1 MGKEWYQYCKDCRRE
16 YGYSDSS
23 YQGDL
28 RRGNSRPERCPEH
41 RKQHSLEIKSIASS
55 HFGLVPKTALRSI
68 LGEPYLGH
76 VDHGKRDLRSK
87 ELQPDPSGMDIGIT
101 DKNIHDVYSAL
112 EDCQVLVIVG
122 PTGSGKS
129 TYVPYRLLN
138 PLPPYEN
145 DHFTQRGP
153 IVVTQPRIQATA
165 GLPNTV
171 GKKLLGSSVGP
182 GFEIGYR
189 HGDRTGKGGGDHYD
203 PRNRLVFVTDG
214 SLLNWIA
221 EGRIGDFSVVMI
233 DEAHERS
240 CNIDLILGL
249 IKRELL
255 KYEYLK
261 LIVAS
266 ATIDAKSFVDYYK
279 DTTSVRLLE
288 FEGQR
293 TMGYD
298 RHWWTGPVLDERDLP
313 SKVAEFT
320 IKTLRESDDGGI
332 LGFLPGKDE
341 IEDAVERIRR
351 YVKDRKDIRVFPLY
365 TALGV
370 QLGREALNPL
380 EPVRIGG
387 RLITPRRVVIATNIA
402 ETSVTIPDVAYVIDS
417 GLIKQSY
424 WNPSTCRQ
432 ELLTRYHSRDGCKQ
446 RWGRAGRTRHGDVFT
461 LYTKEQYDSFLEHTP
476 PEITRESL
484 DDILLTAKASG
495 IGDLANFSWIE
506 KPPDD
511 EMSRV
516 VNVIR
521 RRELIDG
528 DDDLTEEGFELYRLS
543 RLVSRFLDKYDYNST
558 KRALDVATLLLLADR
573 YACLIEAATALA
585 MMPRMGDSLYW
596 MDDGLLQWDRRW
608 NLESKD
614 KIARLHHSLR
624 TGCVDDLDFACKLF
638 ALYEQDILA
647 LPDEHRNEWRERYFI
662 NQDSFRLVESARAG
676 ILEPFTKGRKSS
688 SFRPLDFSLLPRLR
702 LLMAVAWPDRVGT
715 IEQNKFGKS
724 PLFAL
729 PDSTEKGI
737 VSRNSRIRIEAS
749 HAVVGIMDRTYAFID
764 GTLRESQVGN
774 FMVEAPATV
783 PKRRTE
789 ELAEIFSGFREG
801 YDEGQVYA
809 RMLAD
814 QYAPVG
820 SRVALKS
827 LSRTL
832 TLKELIQLPSLF
844 KPIATLVPD
853 EQSEELFTAHD
864 LYEHADELSALAIV
878 EGINSSNSLAA
889 GELAINQASRSASN
903 ELLTPSMR
911 ALKAEWVSS
920 RKADEAF
927 IVEWRERDGAPLAL
941 VDAVDQESLR
951 KRDEKKFILGDRIA
965 VRLTRATSDLDSE
978 RLVGFIAQDEDGL
991 SLPVSIE
998 ALTISMQSAGLEML
1012 EGKDLQLD
1020 VVGFDGD
1027 PPLPLL
1033 SLLLRSEVDLDEIL
1047 RHGEAEARVL
1057 EVIRN
1062 RRDEDTVNM
1071 TINRPGGIVHCMN
1084 VRMRSVPQM
1093 LVADITPSTNVIVEI
1108 KRKAPDEDG
1117 FWGIQGPDEL
1127 DLSAREI
1134 EALAGVGIKVI
1145 RNRLVCKEPLKCRS
1159 ILPLRQ
1165 FAPRAYF
1172 QARRLY
1178 AVSNSFTT
1186 RIVETPR
1193 TLREFRHLH
1202 SQACE
1207 IRDNATGVAAETTRS
1222 RVKSLQ
1228 QQIRATD
1235 IRYSAKDELKRILD
1249 RAWEIQQDF
1258 SKDQAIRRLEAENEK
1273 LRGWVANA
1281 WDAEKRARYQG
1292 FISENE
1298 VKMRKIRDS

>member
-55 HFGLVPKTALRSI
+55 HFGLVPKTASRSI

-101 DKNIHDVYSAL
+101 DENIHEVYSAL
-112 EDCQVLVIVG
+112 EECQVLVIVG

-138 PLPPYEN
+138 PLPPYEK

-153 IVVTQPRIQATA
+153 IVVTQPRIQATS

-221 EGRIGDFSVVMI
+221 DGKIGDFSIVMI

-255 KYEYLK
+255 KYEDLK

-266 ATIDAKSFVDYYK
+266 ATIDAESFVNYYK

-288 FEGQR
+288 FEGRR
-293 TMGYD
+293 TKDYD
-298 RHWWTGPVLDERDLP
+298 RHWWTGKEIDQRDLP

-320 IKTLRESDDGGI
+320 IKILSETDEGGI

-341 IEDAVERIRR
+341 IERSVELIRR
-351 YVKDRKDIRVFPLY
+351 YLKDRKDIRVFPLY

-370 QLGREALNPL
+370 QRGREALKPL
-380 EPVRIGG
+380 DQVHIGG
-387 RLITPRRVVIATNIA
+387 HLTTPRRVVIATNIA

-417 GLIKQSY
+417 GLIKQTY

-432 ELLTRYHSRDGCKQ
+432 ELLTRYHSKDGCKQ

-461 LYTKEQYDSFLEHTP
+461 LYTQEQYDSFLDHTA
-476 PEITRESL
+476 PEITRDSL

-511 EMSRV
+511 EMSRA

-521 RRELIDG
+521 RRELVDG

-543 RLVSRFLDKYDYNST
+543 RVVSRFLDKYDYNST
-558 KRALDVATLLLLADR
+558 KRALDVATLLLLADQ
-573 YACLIEAATALA
+573 YACLIEAATVLA
-585 MMPRMGDSLYW
+585 MMPRMGDALYW
-596 MDDGLLQWDRRW
+596 IDDGLLQWDRW
-608 NLESKD
+608 WDLESKD
-614 KIARLHHSLR
+614 KVSRLQRSLR
-624 TGCVDDLDFACKLF
+624 IGCVDDLDFACKLF
-638 ALYEQDILA
+638 ALYEQDIKA
-647 LPDEHRNEWRERYFI
+647 LPAEHRKEWRERYFI
-662 NQDSFRLVESARAG
+662 NKDSFRLVESARAG
-676 ILEPFTKGRKSS
+676 ILEPFTKGRKTS

-702 LLMAVAWPDRVGT
+702 ILMAVAWPDRLGT
-715 IEQNKFGKS
+715 IEQNKFGNS
-724 PLFAL
+724 PLFTL

-737 VSRNSRIRIEAS
+737 VSRNSRIRTDVKQ
-749 HAVVGIMDRTYAFID
+749 AVVGIMDRTHAFID
-764 GTLRESQVGN
+764 GAPRECPVGN
-774 FMVEAPATV
+774 FIVEAPATP
-783 PKRRTE
+783 PKRRPE

-820 SRVALKS
+820 SHVLLNS

-832 TLKELIQLPSLF
+832 TLKELTQLPSLVT
-844 KPIATLVPD
+844 PITTLIPD
-853 EQSEELFTAHD
+853 ENEEELFTAHD
-864 LYEHADELSALAIV
+864 LYEHPDELTALGLI
-878 EGINSSNSLAA
+878 EQISSSNSLAP
-889 GELAINQASRSASN
+889 GKLTNNPASRSASN
-903 ELLTPSMR
+903 DVLPPSMR
-911 ALKAEWVSS
+911 ALTAEWVSS

-927 IVEWRERDGAPLAL
+927 IVEWRERDGAPLAF

-951 KRDEKKFILGDRIA
+951 KRNVKKFSLGDRIG
-965 VRLTRATSDLDSE
+965 VRLTRAISDLDSD
-978 RLVGFIAQDEDGL
+978 RLVGFIAHDEAGL
-991 SLPVSIE
+991 NLPVSIE

-1033 SLLLRSEVDLDEIL
+1033 SLLLKSELDLDEIL

-1057 EVIRN
+1057 EIIRN

-1071 TINRPGGIVHCMN
+1071 TIHRPGGIVHCMN

-1108 KRKAPDEDG
+1108 KRKVPDEDG

-1145 RNRLVCKEPLKCRS
+1145 RNRLVCKELLKCRS
-1159 ILPLRQ
+1159 ILPLRR
-1165 FAPRAYF
+1165 FSPRAYF

-1178 AVSNSFTT
+1178 AVCNSFTT

-1193 TLREFRHLH
+1193 TLREFRP
-1202 SQACE
+1202 SF
-1207 IRDNATGVAAETTRS
+1207 S
-1222 RVKSLQ
+1222 SL
-1228 QQIRATD
+1228 
-1235 IRYSAKDELKRILD
+1235 
-1249 RAWEIQQDF
+1249 
-1258 SKDQAIRRLEAENEK
+1258 
-1273 LRGWVANA
+1273 
-1281 WDAEKRARYQG
+1281 
-1292 FISENE
+1292 
-1298 VKMRKIRDS
+1298 